1 LTSFC
6 RFQKPGK
13 GKEAMGSGAQLTV
26 TDKRRAARHPVD
38 HALMGE
44 HRQLGDVHLHIVNL
58 SAQGFMAQGDVGLQ
72 RGERI
77 VMRLP
82 VVGRIEAHLIWSHE
96 DRAGFQ
102 FERIIRIDDFLKLV
116 DTLQPNPRL
125 RPRR

>member
-1 LTSFC
+1 MS
-6 RFQKPGK
+6 
-13 GKEAMGSGAQLTV
+13 AGAQLTV

-38 HALMGE
+38 YTVIAE
-44 HRQLGDVHLHIVNL
+44 HRQLGELSLHIVNI
-58 SAQGFMAQGDVGLQ
+58 SAQGFMSQGDLSLE

-77 VMRLP
+77 VMRFP
-82 VVGRIEAHLIWSHE
+82 VIGRIEAHMIWLHE
-96 DRAGFQ
+96 GRAGFQ

>member
-1 LTSFC
+1 MS
-6 RFQKPGK
+6 
-13 GKEAMGSGAQLTV
+13 AGAQLSV

-38 HALMGE
+38 YSVIAE
-44 HRQLGDVHLHIVNL
+44 HRQLGDLNLHIVNI
-58 SAQGFMAQGDVGLQ
+58 SAQGFMVEGHLNLD
-72 RGERI
+72 RGERL

-82 VVGRIEAHLIWSHE
+82 VIGRIEAHVIWSHE
-96 DRAGFQ
+96 GRCGFQ